1 MLDPFSG
8 SGTTGKAALLPAE
21 MLAEKR
27 RGVSLHT
34 NAWWR
39 GWSPGPRSER
49 WRRWRVE
56 ALRTKFSHVDKVSSC
71 VFNTLSLIL
80 NNRTFTSTASTS
92 TTLKCCILQQR
103 CFMLWSGYGSRPS
116 EYGEAVAL
124 RIQSARGAPRSRH
137 RRATVDRRS

>member
-1 MLDPFSG
+1 M
-8 SGTTGKAALLPAE
+8 
-21 MLAEKR
+21 
-27 RGVSLHT
+27 
-34 NAWWR
+34 
-39 GWSPGPRSER
+39 
-49 WRRWRVE
+49 E

-116 EYGEAVAL
+116 EYGEAVA
-124 RIQSARGAPRSRH
+124 RRVESAGSQGRPANRGRRH
-137 RRATVDRRS
+137 AVD